1 MELVEAGFKP
11 NEETYELKSIAGGS
25 VTLRRLNHG
34 ESNELTDLRL
44 SLQLNTA
51 DDDDER
57 ETSAKTTIRLSRQY
71 SFARAIVDHNLA
83 HKGKKFNL
91 NKRRDVDSLDPVVG
105 DEIAELIDKHHER
118 IEGSDDIPNSEE
130 T

>member
-11 NEETYELKSIAGGS
+11 NQETYELKSVEGGV

-51 DDDDER
+51 DDDEER

-71 SFARAIVDHNLA
+71 SFNKAIVDHNLA
-83 HKGKKFNL
+83 RNGKKFNL
-91 NKRRDVDSLDPVVG
+91 KKRRDVDELDPLIG
-105 DEIAELIDKHHER
+105 DEIAELIDKHNEK
-118 IEGSDDIPNSEE
+118 IEGTDDIPNSEE
-130 T
+130 N